1 MTKQPKNNRVE
12 SQYNS
17 VKDILEASKNIVFID
32 TAVIDYQCLVA
43 GIALGS
49 EVVILDPNK
58 DGLTQINEFLAG
70 CKSNSVQSVHIVSHG
85 SEGSLQ
91 LGSTYLSLTNLNNY
105 ANQLRNWASVL
116 TDKADILL
124 YGCDVASGS
133 GNKFVQFLSRITGA
147 DVAASTDK
155 TGSAAL
161 GGDWDLEVKTGKIE
175 ASLAFKPEVIQAYQS
190 ILPASFTGTYSQSF
204 STLASSGTS
213 ISWANDSTILGWYAT
228 RTNYNVGSGS
238 NSTGGLYSFGTT
250 GDRALG
256 SVASG
261 TTGTIY
267 YGLRLQNNTGSSI
280 TQLQVG
286 YTGEQW
292 RNGGN
297 TSPQQLKFSYQT
309 GSTLTNL
316 TTGTWNSATSLDFTS
331 PIANATAAALNGNQV
346 ANKVVITPITIT
358 LATPIANG
366 EEIIL
371 RWEDIDDGGNDH
383 GLAIDDV
390 SVKVDNSTYIVT
402 NTNDSGA
409 GSLRQAIINAN
420 NDPGIETIIF
430 DPTGIFGDATP
441 DTITLTS
448 GELNVT
454 EGVIIQ
460 GTGANKLTISGNNA
474 SRVFNAS
481 ASLSIDGLNIT
492 GGNAGSSNGGG
503 IYSTS
508 SVTLSNSTIFGNTT
522 NNGGGGI
529 YTNNATVSNSTI
541 FGNTANNNGGGIYS
555 STSLSISNSTI
566 SSNTSK
572 SSGGGIYT
580 SNATVSN
587 STIFENTADSDN
599 NGTGNGGGIFRS
611 GGTVN
616 ISNSIIAGNIDT
628 GNQGP
633 DIFGNNFNGNA
644 YNLIGKIAGKSS
656 GTLGTG
662 TDIIN
667 PNPGLK
673 PLGNYGGSTQTHALS
688 FSSPATNAGDPGYSG
703 GLTTDQR
710 GTGFNRIESGRIDI
724 GAFEYVLPKVSFGA
738 ATYNAIEDSTATI
751 VTIAVTLDASPE
763 TAVTVPIVVKNSST
777 ATSGD
782 DYTFSPTTISFT
794 AGATGSNL
802 TKLITFT
809 INPDDLP
816 ENAET
821 VVLNFGTLTG
831 ADLGTI
837 TETTL
842 TIAANDS
849 IQYAISSATS
859 NLTEGNSGTQAVTFT
874 VTRSGGIGV
883 ASTIDYVFGGT
894 ATFGSDYNNIQVTGG
909 GTAASGTLSFAV
921 GEKTKTIT
929 ADVLSD
935 NIFELDEDITV
946 NLNNPNL
953 TAAPA
958 NSTITNSS
966 ATVNISNDDNQ
977 PTISISD
984 VSVTEG
990 NTGTTTNANFTIS
1003 LSNPSYQPITVNYS
1017 TSDST
1022 AQATDSDYNSALG
1035 TITFAPGET
1044 SKVISIGVIG
1054 DNKFETNEA
1063 FSVNLLGATNAAIAD
1078 NLGVG
1083 TIVNDDN
1090 QPTISISDVSV
1101 TEGNTGTTTN
1111 ANFTISLSNPS
1122 YQPITVNYN
1131 TSDDTAQAA
1140 DSDYNS
1146 ASGTI
1151 TFAPGETSKVI
1162 SIGVIGDNKFET
1174 NEAFNVN
1181 LLGATN
1187 ATITDSLGVA
1197 TISNDDNQP
1206 TISISDVS
1214 VTEGNTGTTTNAN
1227 FTISLSNPSYQ
1238 QITVNYNTSDGTAQV
1253 ADSDYNSASGTITFA
1268 PGETSKVIS
1277 IGVIGDNKFEGNE
1290 AFNVNLLGAT
1300 NAAIAD
1306 NLGVGT
1312 IVNDDNQPAIAIS
1325 DVSVTEGNTG
1335 TTTNAN
1341 FTISLSNPS
1350 YQQITVNYNTSDS
1363 TAQVADS
1370 DYNFASGTIIFAPG
1384 ETSKV
1389 ISIDVIGDNK
1399 FESDETFAVNLL
1411 GATNAAIADNL
1422 GVGTI
1427 INDDNQPTISISD
1440 VSVTEGN
1447 TGTTTNANFTISL
1460 SNPSY
1465 QPITVNYN
1473 TSDDTAQA
1481 ADSDYNSALGTITF
1495 APGETSKTLSIG
1507 IIGDNKFETNEAFN
1521 VNLLGATNAAIADNL
1536 GVATII
1542 NDDNQPTIS
1551 ISDVSVTEGNTGTT
1565 TNANFTISLSNPSYQ
1580 PITVNYNTSDDTAQ
1594 AADSDYNSAS
1604 GTITFAP
1611 GETSKVISIG
1621 VIGDNKFETNE
1632 AFNVNLL
1639 GATNATITDSLGV
1652 ATISNDDNQPTISIS
1667 DVSVTEGN
1675 TGTTTNANFT
1685 ISLSNPSYQQVTVN
1699 YNTSDSTAQAAD
1711 SDYNSA
1717 SGTII
1722 FAPGE
1727 TSKVISI
1734 GVIGDNQTETDETFA
1749 VNLLGATNAAIAD
1762 NLGVGT
1768 IVNDENQ
1775 PAIAISDVSVTEG
1788 NAGTTTNANFTI
1800 SLSNVSSQQVTVNYN
1815 TSDGTA
1821 QVADSDY
1828 NSASGTIIF
1837 APGETSKVI
1846 SIGVIGDNKFES
1858 DETFA
1863 VNLLGATNAAI
1874 ADNLGVGT
1882 ISNDDNQP
1890 TISISDVSVTEG
1902 NTGTTTNANFT
1913 ISLSNPSYQ
1922 PITVNYNTSD
1932 GTAQVAD
1939 SDYNSASGMIIFAP
1953 GETSKVISIGVIGDN
1968 KVEANETFSVNLS
1981 GATNATSTDNLGV
1994 GSINDDDNQTTIS
2007 ISDISLLEGNAGTTT
2022 NANFTVTLSATSSQ
2036 QVSVNYGTSD
2046 GTAKVSD
2053 SDYNLTSG
2061 TINFAPGE
2069 TSKVISIGVI
2079 GDNKVE
2085 VNETFSV
2092 NLLGA
2097 TNATI
2102 TDSLGVASIIN
2113 DDEPPAISIA
2123 DVSVKEGTT
2132 GMITNAKFVVTLSN
2146 EFYQSVIVNYGTSDG
2161 TAKVSDSDYNSG
2173 LGTIIF
2179 APGETSK
2186 TISIGVTGDN
2196 KVENDE
2202 TFFVNLYGA
2211 ANARFAKNQ
2220 GVGIIINDDLPA
2232 F

>member
-1 MTKQPKNNRVE
+1 MMTENNHSE
-12 SQYNS
+12 AQSNS
-17 VKDILEASKNIVFID
+17 TKKLLEAGRNIVFID
-32 TAVIDYQCLVA
+32 TAVLDYQSLVA
-43 GIALGS
+43 GITLGS
-49 EVVILDPNK
+49 EVVILDHNR
-58 DGLTQINEFLAG
+58 DGLTQISEFLAG
-70 CKSNSVQSVHIVSHG
+70 CKPDSVESVHIVSHG
-85 SEGSLQ
+85 GEGSLQ
-91 LGSTYLSLTNLNNY
+91 LGSTYLNLTNLNSY
-105 ANQLRNWASVL
+105 ANQLQKWANVL

-124 YGCDVASGS
+124 YGCDVASGQ
-133 GNKFVQFLSRITGA
+133 GTKFVQFLSRITGA

-175 ASLAFKPEVIQAYQS
+175 ASLAFKPEVMQAYQS
-190 ILPASFTGTYSQSF
+190 ILPASFTGTYSQNF
-204 STLASSGTS
+204 NTLANSGTS
-213 ISWANDSTILGWYAT
+213 ISWVDDSTISGWYAT

-238 NSTGGLYSFGTT
+238 NNTGGLYSFGTT

-261 TTGTIY
+261 STGTIY

-297 TSPQQLKFSYQT
+297 TSLQQLKFSYQT

-331 PIANATAAALNGNQV
+331 PIATATAAALNGNQL
-346 ANKVVITPITIT
+346 ANKVVITPVTIT

-390 SVKVDNSTYIVT
+390 SVKVDNTTYIVT

-492 GGNAGSSNGGG
+492 GGNAGNNNGGG

-508 SVTLSNSTIFGNTT
+508 SVTLSNSIISSNTT
-522 NNGGGGI
+522 NISGGGI
-529 YTNNATVSNSTI
+529 YSSSVTLSNSTI

-580 SNATVSN
+580 NNATVSN
-587 STIFENTADSDN
+587 STIFGNSADSDN

-611 GGTVN
+611 GGTVS

-628 GNQGP
+628 GNQAP
-633 DIFGNNFNGNA
+633 DISGINFNGNA
-644 YNLIGKIAGKSS
+644 YNLIGSLTGKSS

-673 PLGNYGGSTQTHALS
+673 PLGDYGGSTQTHALS
-688 FSSPATNAGDPGYSG
+688 SSSPARNAGDPAYNG

-724 GAFEYVLPKVSFGA
+724 GAFESLLPKVSFGA
-738 ATYNAIEDSTATI
+738 ATYNTTEDSTATI
-751 VTIAVTLDASPE
+751 VTIPVTLNASPE

-777 ATSGD
+777 ATNGN
-782 DYTFSPTTISFT
+782 DYTFSPTTISFA

-821 VVLNFGTLTG
+821 VVLNFGTLIG

-842 TIAANDS
+842 SIAANDS

-883 ASTIDYVFGGT
+883 ASTVDYAFIGT

-929 ADVLSD
+929 ADVLGD
-935 NIFELDEDITV
+935 NIFELNEDMTV
-946 NLNNPNL
+946 NLSNPNL

-966 ATVNISNDDNQ
+966 ATVNIINDD
-977 PTISISD
+977 S
-984 VSVTEG
+984 
-990 NTGTTTNANFTIS
+990 
-1003 LSNPSYQPITVNYS
+1003 
-1017 TSDST
+1017 
-1022 AQATDSDYNSALG
+1022 
-1035 TITFAPGET
+1035 
-1044 SKVISIGVIG
+1044 
-1054 DNKFETNEA
+1054 
-1063 FSVNLLGATNAAIAD
+1063 
-1078 NLGVG
+1078 
-1083 TIVNDDN
+1083 
-1090 QPTISISDVSV
+1090 
-1101 TEGNTGTTTN
+1101 
-1111 ANFTISLSNPS
+1111 
-1122 YQPITVNYN
+1122 
-1131 TSDDTAQAA
+1131 
-1140 DSDYNS
+1140 
-1146 ASGTI
+1146 
-1151 TFAPGETSKVI
+1151 
-1162 SIGVIGDNKFET
+1162 
-1174 NEAFNVN
+1174 
-1181 LLGATN
+1181 
-1187 ATITDSLGVA
+1187 
-1197 TISNDDNQP
+1197 QP

-1238 QITVNYNTSDGTAQV
+1238 QITVNYNTSDGTA
-1253 ADSDYNSASGTITFA
+1253 
-1268 PGETSKVIS
+1268 
-1277 IGVIGDNKFEGNE
+1277 E
-1290 AFNVNLLGAT
+1290 AT
-1300 NAAIAD
+1300 
-1306 NLGVGT
+1306 
-1312 IVNDDNQPAIAIS
+1312 
-1325 DVSVTEGNTG
+1325 
-1335 TTTNAN
+1335 
-1341 FTISLSNPS
+1341 
-1350 YQQITVNYNTSDS
+1350 
-1363 TAQVADS
+1363 
-1370 DYNFASGTIIFAPG
+1370 
-1384 ETSKV
+1384 
-1389 ISIDVIGDNK
+1389 
-1399 FESDETFAVNLL
+1399 
-1411 GATNAAIADNL
+1411 
-1422 GVGTI
+1422 
-1427 INDDNQPTISISD
+1427 
-1440 VSVTEGN
+1440 
-1447 TGTTTNANFTISL
+1447 
-1460 SNPSY
+1460 
-1465 QPITVNYN
+1465 
-1473 TSDDTAQA
+1473 
-1481 ADSDYNSALGTITF
+1481 DSDYNSALGTITF

-1507 IIGDNKFETNEAFN
+1507 
-1521 VNLLGATNAAIADNL
+1521 
-1536 GVATII
+1536 
-1542 NDDNQPTIS
+1542 
-1551 ISDVSVTEGNTGTT
+1551 
-1565 TNANFTISLSNPSYQ
+1565 
-1580 PITVNYNTSDDTAQ
+1580 
-1594 AADSDYNSAS
+1594 
-1604 GTITFAP
+1604 
-1611 GETSKVISIG
+1611 

-1632 AFNVNLL
+1632 AFSVNLSS
-1639 GATNATITDSLGV
+1639 ATNATITDSLGV
-1652 ATISNDDNQPTISIS
+1652 ASIINDDSQPTISIS
-1667 DVSVTEGN
+1667 DLSVTEGN

-1699 YNTSDSTAQAAD
+1699 YNTSDGSAQIAD

-1717 SGTII
+1717 LGTIT

-1727 TSKVISI
+1727 TSKTLSIGVIGDNKFETNEAFSVNLLGATNATITDSLGVASIINDDSQPTISISDVSVTEGNTGATTNANFTISLSNPSYQQVTVNYNTSDGSAQIADSDYNSALGTITFAPGETSKTLSI

-1768 IVNDENQ
+1768 IINDDNQ
-1775 PAIAISDVSVTEG
+1775 PLISISDVSVTEG
-1788 NAGTTTNANFTI
+1788 NTGTTTNANFTI
-1800 SLSNVSSQQVTVNYN
+1800 SLSNTSYQQITVNYNTSDGTAQAADSDYNSALGTITFNPGETSKTLSIGVIGDNKFETNEAFAVNLLGATNATITDSLGVASIINDDSRPTISISDVSVTEGNTGTTTNANFTISLSNASSEQVTVNYNTSDGTAQVADSDYNSASGTIIFAPGETSKTLGVGITGDNKTEANETFSVNLSGATNATFTDSLGVGTIIDDDNQSTISISDISLLEGNAGTTNNAKFTVTLSAPSLQQVTVNYN

-1837 APGETSKVI
+1837 APGETSKTLG
-1846 SIGVIGDNKFES
+1846 IGVIGDNKFE
-1858 DETFA
+1858 
-1863 VNLLGATNAAI
+1863 
-1874 ADNLGVGT
+1874 
-1882 ISNDDNQP
+1882 
-1890 TISISDVSVTEG
+1890 
-1902 NTGTTTNANFT
+1902 
-1913 ISLSNPSYQ
+1913 
-1922 PITVNYNTSD
+1922 
-1932 GTAQVAD
+1932 
-1939 SDYNSASGMIIFAP
+1939 
-1953 GETSKVISIGVIGDN
+1953 
-1968 KVEANETFSVNLS
+1968 ANETFSVNL
-1981 GATNATSTDNLGV
+1981 
-1994 GSINDDDNQTTIS
+1994 
-2007 ISDISLLEGNAGTTT
+2007 
-2022 NANFTVTLSATSSQ
+2022 F
-2036 QVSVNYGTSD
+2036 
-2046 GTAKVSD
+2046 
-2053 SDYNLTSG
+2053 
-2061 TINFAPGE
+2061 
-2069 TSKVISIGVI
+2069 
-2079 GDNKVE
+2079 
-2085 VNETFSV
+2085 
-2092 NLLGA
+2092 GA

-2102 TDSLGVASIIN
+2102 TDSLGVATIIN
-2113 DDEPPAISIA
+2113 DDEPPAISIG
-2123 DVSVKEGTT
+2123 DVSLNEGTT
-2132 GMITNAKFVVTLSN
+2132 GMTTNAKFVVTLSS
-2146 EFYQSVIVNYGTSDG
+2146 EFYQPIVVSYSTSDG
-2161 TAKVSDSDYNSG
+2161 TAKTSDYDYNSA
-2173 LGTIIF
+2173 LGTVVF
-2179 APGETSK
+2179 NPGETSK

-2196 KVENDE
+2196 KVESNE
-2202 TFFVNLYGA
+2202 TFFVNLSGA
-2211 ANARFAKNQ
+2211 ANARFANNQ
-2220 GVGIIINDDLPA
+2220 GVGTIINDDRDS
-2232 F
+2232 FF

>member
-1 MTKQPKNNRVE
+1 MMTENNHSE
-12 SQYNS
+12 AQSNS
-17 VKDILEASKNIVFID
+17 TKKLLEAGRNIVFID
-32 TAVIDYQCLVA
+32 TAVLDYQSLVA
-43 GIALGS
+43 GITLGS
-49 EVVILDPNK
+49 EVVILDHNR
-58 DGLTQINEFLAG
+58 DGLTQISEFLAG
-70 CKSNSVQSVHIVSHG
+70 CKPDSVESVHIVSHG
-85 SEGSLQ
+85 GEGSLQ
-91 LGSTYLSLTNLNNY
+91 LGSTYLNLTNLNSY
-105 ANQLRNWASVL
+105 ANQLRKWANVL

-124 YGCDVASGS
+124 YGCDVASGQ
-133 GNKFVQFLSRITGA
+133 GTKFVQFLSRITGA

-175 ASLAFKPEVIQAYQS
+175 ASLAFKPEVMQAYQS
-190 ILPASFTGTYSQSF
+190 ILPASFTGTYSQNF
-204 STLASSGTS
+204 NTLANSGTS
-213 ISWANDSTILGWYAT
+213 ISWVDDSTISGWYAT

-238 NSTGGLYSFGTT
+238 NNTGGLYSFGTT

-261 TTGTIY
+261 STGTIY

-297 TSPQQLKFSYQT
+297 TSLQQLKFSYQT

-331 PIANATAAALNGNQV
+331 PIATATAAALNGNQL
-346 ANKVVITPITIT
+346 ANKVVITPVTIT

-390 SVKVDNSTYIVT
+390 SVKVDNTTYIVT

-474 SRVFNAS
+474 SRIFNAS

-492 GGNAGSSNGGG
+492 GGNAGNNNGGG

-508 SVTLSNSTIFGNTT
+508 SVTLSNSIISSNTT
-522 NNGGGGI
+522 NISGGGI
-529 YTNNATVSNSTI
+529 YSSSVTLSNSTI

-580 SNATVSN
+580 NNATVSN
-587 STIFENTADSDN
+587 STIFGNSADSDN

-611 GGTVN
+611 GGTVS

-628 GNQGP
+628 GNQAP
-633 DIFGNNFNGNA
+633 DISGINFNGNA
-644 YNLIGKIAGKSS
+644 YNLIGSLAGKSS

-673 PLGNYGGSTQTHALS
+673 PLGDYGGSTQTHALS
-688 FSSPATNAGDPGYSG
+688 SSSPARNAGDPAYNG

-710 GTGFNRIESGRIDI
+710 GTGFNRIESGRVDI

-738 ATYNAIEDSTATI
+738 ATYNTTEDSTATI
-751 VTIAVTLDASPE
+751 VTIPVTLNASPE

-777 ATSGD
+777 ATNGN
-782 DYTFSPTTISFT
+782 DYTFSPTTISFA

-821 VVLNFGTLTG
+821 VVLNFGTLIG

-842 TIAANDS
+842 SIAANDS

-883 ASTIDYVFGGT
+883 ASTVDYAFIGT

-935 NIFELDEDITV
+935 NIFELNEDMTV
-946 NLNNPNL
+946 KLSNPNL

-966 ATVNISNDDNQ
+966 ATVNIINDD
-977 PTISISD
+977 S
-984 VSVTEG
+984 
-990 NTGTTTNANFTIS
+990 
-1003 LSNPSYQPITVNYS
+1003 
-1017 TSDST
+1017 
-1022 AQATDSDYNSALG
+1022 
-1035 TITFAPGET
+1035 
-1044 SKVISIGVIG
+1044 
-1054 DNKFETNEA
+1054 
-1063 FSVNLLGATNAAIAD
+1063 
-1078 NLGVG
+1078 
-1083 TIVNDDN
+1083 
-1090 QPTISISDVSV
+1090 
-1101 TEGNTGTTTN
+1101 
-1111 ANFTISLSNPS
+1111 
-1122 YQPITVNYN
+1122 
-1131 TSDDTAQAA
+1131 
-1140 DSDYNS
+1140 
-1146 ASGTI
+1146 
-1151 TFAPGETSKVI
+1151 
-1162 SIGVIGDNKFET
+1162 
-1174 NEAFNVN
+1174 
-1181 LLGATN
+1181 
-1187 ATITDSLGVA
+1187 
-1197 TISNDDNQP
+1197 QP

-1238 QITVNYNTSDGTAQV
+1238 QITVNYNTSDGTAE
-1253 ADSDYNSASGTITFA
+1253 ATDSDYNSALGTITFN
-1268 PGETSKVIS
+1268 PGETSKTLS
-1277 IGVIGDNKFEGNE
+1277 IGVIGDNKFETNE
-1290 AFNVNLLGAT
+1290 AFSVNLSSAT
-1300 NAAIAD
+1300 NATITD
-1306 NLGVGT
+1306 SLGVAS
-1312 IVNDDNQPAIAIS
+1312 IINDDSQPTISIS

-1350 YQQITVNYNTSDS
+1350 YQQITVNYNTNDGS
-1363 TAQVADS
+1363 AQIADS
-1370 DYNFASGTIIFAPG
+1370 DYNSALGTITFNPG
-1384 ETSKV
+1384 ETSKTL
-1389 ISIDVIGDNK
+1389 SIGVIGDNK
-1399 FESDETFAVNLL
+1399 FEIDETFAVNLL
-1411 GATNAAIADNL
+1411 GATNATITDNL

-1440 VSVTEGN
+1440 VSLTEGN

-1465 QPITVNYN
+1465 QQITVNYN
-1473 TSDDTAQA
+1473 TSDGSAQI

-1507 IIGDNKFETNEAFN
+1507 VIGDNKFETDETFA
-1521 VNLLGATNAAIADNL
+1521 VNLLGATNATITDNL
-1536 GVATII
+1536 GVGTII

-1551 ISDVSVTEGNTGTT
+1551 ISDVSLTEGNT
-1565 TNANFTISLSNPSYQ
+1565 
-1580 PITVNYNTSDDTAQ
+1580 
-1594 AADSDYNSAS
+1594 
-1604 GTITFAP
+1604 
-1611 GETSKVISIG
+1611 
-1621 VIGDNKFETNE
+1621 
-1632 AFNVNLL
+1632 
-1639 GATNATITDSLGV
+1639 
-1652 ATISNDDNQPTISIS
+1652 
-1667 DVSVTEGN
+1667 
-1675 TGTTTNANFT
+1675 
-1685 ISLSNPSYQQVTVN
+1685 
-1699 YNTSDSTAQAAD
+1699 
-1711 SDYNSA
+1711 
-1717 SGTII
+1717 
-1722 FAPGE
+1722 
-1727 TSKVISI
+1727 
-1734 GVIGDNQTETDETFA
+1734 
-1749 VNLLGATNAAIAD
+1749 
-1762 NLGVGT
+1762 
-1768 IVNDENQ
+1768 
-1775 PAIAISDVSVTEG
+1775 
-1788 NAGTTTNANFTI
+1788 GTTTNANFTI

-1828 NSASGTIIF
+1828 NSALGTITF
-1837 APGETSKVI
+1837 NPGETSKTL
-1846 SIGVIGDNKFES
+1846 SIGVIGDNKFETN
-1858 DETFA
+1858 EVFA
-1863 VNLLGATNAAI
+1863 VNLLGATNATI
-1874 ADNLGVGT
+1874 TDSLGVAT
-1882 ISNDDNQP
+1882 IINDDSRP

-1913 ISLSNPSYQ
+1913 ISLSNASSEQ
-1922 PITVNYNTSD
+1922 VTVNYNTSD

-1939 SDYNSASGMIIFAP
+1939 SDYNSASGTIIFAP
-1953 GETSKVISIGVIGDN
+1953 GETSKTLGVGVIGDN
-1968 KVEANETFSVNLS
+1968 KTEANETFSVNLS
-1981 GATNATSTDNLGV
+1981 GATNATFTDSLGV
-1994 GSINDDDNQTTIS
+1994 GTIIDDDNQSTIS
-2007 ISDISLLEGNAGTTT
+2007 ISDISLLEGNAGTTN
-2022 NANFTVTLSATSSQ
+2022 NAKFTVTLSAPSLQ
-2036 QVSVNYGTSD
+2036 QVTVNYNTSD
-2046 GTAKVSD
+2046 GTAQVAD
-2053 SDYNLTSG
+2053 SDYNSASG
-2061 TINFAPGE
+2061 TIIFAPGE
-2069 TSKVISIGVI
+2069 TSKTLGIGVI
-2079 GDNKVE
+2079 GDNKFE
-2085 VNETFSV
+2085 ANETFSV
-2092 NLLGA
+2092 NLVGA

-2102 TDSLGVASIIN
+2102 TDSLGVATIIN
-2113 DDEPPAISIA
+2113 DDEPPAISIG
-2123 DVSVKEGTT
+2123 DVSLNEGTT
-2132 GMITNAKFVVTLSN
+2132 GMTTNAKFVVTLSS
-2146 EFYQSVIVNYGTSDG
+2146 EFYQPIVVSYSTSNG
-2161 TAKVSDSDYNSG
+2161 TAKTSDYDYNSA
-2173 LGTIIF
+2173 LGTVVF
-2179 APGETSK
+2179 NPGETSK

-2196 KVENDE
+2196 KVESNE
-2202 TFFVNLYGA
+2202 TFFVNLSGA
-2211 ANARFAKNQ
+2211 ANARFANNQ
-2220 GVGIIINDDLPA
+2220 GVGTIINDDRDS
-2232 F
+2232 FF